1 MARRW
6 FIESWW
12 PGAES
17 NHRHKDFQQSSDTP
31 LRQAFQKVMPPT
43 ENFAQKLRRVKE
55 FIQRIQRRAHSR
67 IHFSYACLW
76 SRNLF

>member
-1 MARRW
+1 
-6 FIESWW
+6 
-12 PGAES
+12 
-17 NHRHKDFQQSSDTP
+17 
-31 LRQAFQKVMPPT
+31 MPPT